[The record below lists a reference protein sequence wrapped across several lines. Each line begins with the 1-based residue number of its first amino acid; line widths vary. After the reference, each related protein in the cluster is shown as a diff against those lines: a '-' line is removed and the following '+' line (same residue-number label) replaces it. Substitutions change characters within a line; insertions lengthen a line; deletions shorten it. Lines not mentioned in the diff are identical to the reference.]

1 MSLLIK
7 GAGATGG
14 SLAIKV
20 PAVVRLLGGDGRP
33 ALGVIY
39 LYTEDVFG
47 DGITVNF
54 DKWKKLNE
62 KAYLTKADGTPLYY
76 YIEGDETLTT
86 IYVYPLES
94 EEEDII
100 LVLNDIKGAG
110 MRNNY
115 YDVEVLD
122 KRSPFT
128 DFKGGFYGGVGVAT
142 IPLYTVTLKGG
153 YWGDREY
160 SPSHSTS

>member
-86 IYVYPLES
+86 IYVYPS
-94 EEEDII
+94 
-100 LVLNDIKGAG
+100 KA
-110 MRNNY
+110 R
-115 YDVEVLD
+115 
-122 KRSPFT
+122 KRT
-128 DFKGGFYGGVGVAT
+128 
-142 IPLYTVTLKGG
+142 LYWCLT
-153 YWGDREY
+153 
-160 SPSHSTS
+160 TSKALG